1 MIQPTELR
9 RGMVL
14 DMDGQLMQVVEYQ
27 SFKIAMRGNL
37 VKMKLKNIKS
47 GSVVE
52 RTVSSGER
60 FTRAF
65 LDTRPMQYLYSD
77 DTGHVFM
84 DQQDYEQI
92 TLTDADLGDNGRF
105 FLKEGLEALVQMY
118 DEKPV
123 GIEFP
128 ITLEFEIT
136 RTDPGVKGDTV
147 SGALKPATTD
157 SGLVVQVPLFINE
170 GDKIKVDTRSGEYLS
185 RA

>member
-14 DMDGQLMQVVEYQ
+14 DVDGQLMQVVEYQ

-37 VKMKLKNIKS
+37 VKMKLKNIKT
-47 GSVVE
+47 GAVVE

-65 LDTRPMQYLYSD
+65 LEMRPMQYLYSD

-84 DQQDYEQI
+84 DQENYEQV
-92 TLTDADLGDNGRF
+92 TFSDAELGENGRH
-105 FLKEGLEALVQMY
+105 FLKEGVEVQVQFY
-118 DEKPV
+118 EERPV
-123 GIEFP
+123 GVDFP
-128 ITLEFEIT
+128 ITLDFT
-136 RTDPGVKGDTV
+136 VARTDPGVKGDTV
-147 SGALKPATTD
+147 SGAMKPATMDT
-157 SGLVVQVPLFINE
+157 GLVVQVPLFINE
-170 GDKIKVDTRSGEYLS
+170 GDHIRVDTRTGEYLS

>member
-14 DMDGQLMQVVEYQ
+14 DIDGQLMQVVEYQ

-37 VKMKLKNIKS
+37 VKMKLKNIKT
-47 GSVVE
+47 GAVVE

-60 FTRAF
+60 FTRAY

-77 DTGHVFM
+77 DTGHIFM
-84 DQQDYEQI
+84 DQQNYEQV
-92 TLTDADLGDNGRF
+92 TLSDADLGDNGRY
-105 FLKEGLEALVQMY
+105 FLKEGVEVQVQFY
-118 DEKPV
+118 EERPV
-123 GIEFP
+123 GVDFP
-128 ITLEFEIT
+128 INLDFEVVK
-136 RTDPGVKGDTV
+136 TDPGAKGDTV

-157 SGLVVQVPLFINE
+157 TGLVVQVPLFVNE
-170 GDKIKVDTRSGEYLS
+170 GDRIRIDTRTSEYLS

>member
-1 MIQPTELR
+1 MIQPTDLR

-14 DMDGQLMQVVEYQ
+14 DVDGNLMQVVEYQ

-37 VKMKLKNIKS
+37 VKMKLKNIKT
-47 GSVVE
+47 GAVVE

-84 DQQDYEQI
+84 DQQDFEQI
-92 TLTDADLGDNGRF
+92 TLSDADLGDNGRYY
-105 FLKEGLEALVQMY
+105 LKEGVEVQVQFY
-118 DEKPV
+118 DERPV
-123 GIEFP
+123 GVDFP
-128 ITLEFEIT
+128 ITLDFT
-136 RTDPGVKGDTV
+136 VARTDPGLKGDTV
-147 SGALKPATTD
+147 SGALKPATTET
-157 SGLVVQVPLFINE
+157 GLVVQVPLFINE
-170 GDKIKVDTRSGEYLS
+170 GDRIRVDTRTGEYLG

>member
-1 MIQPTELR
+1 MIQPTDLR

-47 GSVVE
+47 GAVVE

-60 FTRAF
+60 FTRAY

-84 DQQDYEQI
+84 DQQDFEQV
-92 TLTDADLGDNGRF
+92 TLSDADLGENGKYY
-105 FLKEGLEALVQMY
+105 LLEGLELQVQFY
-118 DEKPV
+118 EGRPV
-123 GIEFP
+123 GVDFP
-128 ITLEFEIT
+128 ITLEFTVT

-147 SGALKPATTD
+147 SGALKAATLDT
-157 SGLVVQVPLFINE
+157 GLVVQVPLFINE
-170 GDKIKVDTRSGEYLS
+170 GDRIRVDTRTGEYLS

>member
-1 MIQPTELR
+1 MIQPTDLR

-14 DMDGQLMQVVEYQ
+14 DIDGQLMQVVEYQ

-37 VKMKLKNIKS
+37 VKMKLKNIKT

-77 DTGHVFM
+77 ETGHVFM
-84 DQQDYEQI
+84 DQQDYEQV
-92 TLTDADLGDNGRF
+92 TLTDADLGDNGRH
-105 FLKEGLEALVQMY
+105 FLKENLELQVQFY
-118 DEKPV
+118 EERPV
-123 GIEFP
+123 GVDFP
-128 ITLEFEIT
+128 ITLDFEVA

-147 SGALKPATTD
+147 SGALKPATMD
-157 SGLVVQVPLFINE
+157 SGLVVQVPLFVNE
-170 GDKIKVDTRSGEYLS
+170 GDRIRVDTRTGEYLG

>member
-1 MIQPTELR
+1 MIQPTDLR

-14 DMDGQLMQVVEYQ
+14 DIDGNLMQVVEYQ

-37 VKMKLKNIKS
+37 VKMKLKNIKT
-47 GSVVE
+47 GAVVE

-77 DTGHVFM
+77 ETGHVFM
-84 DQQDYEQI
+84 DQQDYEQV
-92 TLTDADLGDNGRF
+92 TLTDADLGDNGKH
-105 FLKEGLEALVQMY
+105 FLKESLEVQVQFY
-118 DEKPV
+118 EDRPV
-123 GIEFP
+123 GVDFP
-128 ITLEFEIT
+128 ITLDFLVT

-157 SGLVVQVPLFINE
+157 SGLVVQVPLFVNE
-170 GDKIKVDTRSGEYLS
+170 GDRIRVDTRTGEYLG

>member
-1 MIQPTELR
+1 MIQPTDLR
-9 RGMVL
+9 CGMVL
-14 DMDGQLMQVVEYQ
+14 DMDGNLMQVVEYQ

-37 VKMKLKNIKS
+37 VKMKLKNIKT
-47 GSVVE
+47 GAVVE

-60 FTRAF
+60 FTRAY

-92 TLTDADLGDNGRF
+92 TLSDADLGDNGKYY
-105 FLKEGLEALVQMY
+105 LKEGLEVLVQMY
-118 DEKPV
+118 EGTPV

-128 ITLEFEIT
+128 ITLEFEVA
-136 RTDPGVKGDTV
+136 RTDPGLKGDTAA
-147 SGALKPATTD
+147 GASKPATTD
-157 SGLVVQVPLFINE
+157 TGLVVQVPLFVNE
-170 GDKIKVDTRSGEYLS
+170 GDRIRVDTRTGEYLG

>member
-14 DMDGQLMQVVEYQ
+14 DVDGQLMQVVEYQ

-47 GSVVE
+47 GAVVE

-60 FTRAF
+60 FTRAY

-77 DTGHVFM
+77 DSGHVFM
-84 DQQDYEQI
+84 DQENYEQV
-92 TLTDADLGDNGRF
+92 TLSDADLGENGKY
-105 FLKEGLEALVQMY
+105 FLKEGVEVQVQFY
-118 DEKPV
+118 EETPV
-123 GIEFP
+123 GVDFP
-128 ITLEFEIT
+128 ITLEFT
-136 RTDPGVKGDTV
+136 VARTDPGVKGDTV
-147 SGALKPATTD
+147 SGAMKPATMDT
-157 SGLVVQVPLFINE
+157 GLVVQTPLFVNE
-170 GDKIKVDTRSGEYLS
+170 GDRIRVDTRTGEYLG

>member
-1 MIQPTELR
+1 MIQPTDLR

-14 DMDGQLMQVVEYQ
+14 DIDGQLMQVVEYQ

-47 GSVVE
+47 GAVVE

-60 FTRAF
+60 FQRAMF
-65 LDTRPMQYLYSD
+65 DTRPMQYLYSD

-84 DQQDYEQI
+84 DQRDYEQV
-92 TLTDADLGDNGRF
+92 TLSDEDLGENGRYY
-105 FLKEGLEALVQMY
+105 LLEGLELQVQFY
-118 DEKPV
+118 EDQPV
-123 GIEFP
+123 GVEFP
-128 ITLEFEIT
+128 ITLEFPVAK
-136 RTDPGVKGDTV
+136 TDPGVKGDTV

-157 SGLVVQVPLFINE
+157 TGLVVQVPLFVNE
-170 GDKIKVDTRSGEYLS
+170 GDRIRVDTRSGEYLG